1 MPPSSSSDG
10 GAGAPEPASAAGAGE
25 APGGDLRALVQR
37 LAQEFSVDSKTLARV
52 VAAFAEVRERAPDL
66 FVPAAGGLDAALSKA
81 AAAGGAGYE
90 PVFAALGEWALD
102 AEGEPIERMRRDC
115 MRVQGAMTRG
125 VLRLHGKDAERC
137 GESLLAVQRFIFLQL
152 ALLAS
157 LSARSQEGGGV
168 VRTLPT
174 PEYAA
179 FMEIFRTT
187 IEAHRAEGKQLALLL
202 IQVAKVEQVDRLL
215 GLQRGEA
222 FMLRVTRRM
231 REGVLRKQ
239 DQLGRV
245 SRDQLACL
253 LPRIAGEGV
262 AILAASKILAALE
275 APVAIGDRSFA
286 PEAVIGI
293 AMYPDHGEEPQALV
307 RNGKLAARAARG
319 TAERFAL
326 YDPAH
331 GESEEVK
338 MHYAA
343 RVRRALEEG
352 ALRLAFEPQLDLR
365 SGRIAGLEGLLRWTD
380 AELGQVSEAQAMEAA
395 EAAGVTRELSWWVFN
410 NALRECA
417 EIAGAGLQVPV
428 CLKVAAGGL
437 LLPDFPDFVGRALRT
452 WGIPPKHVVVEV
464 HETALA
470 GGLEPVKE
478 ALTRL
483 KGHGLRLA
491 IDGFGT
497 GSSSLSNLAEL
508 PLDELRLA
516 AAFVSDMPKS
526 PVHGKVVRS
535 LVRLARD
542 LGLEVTAEGVEDGK
556 TALALTGLGC
566 ARIQGGYVSPPMT
579 AQEIIALEKGAGGL
593 SSVTLRPQAD
603 EKADPESLS

>member
-10 GAGAPEPASAAGAGE
+10 GAGAPDPAAAGLEEQPDSGL
-25 APGGDLRALVQR
+25 GALVVR
-37 LAQEFSVDSKTLARV
+37 LAEEFGADVKTLARV
-52 VAAFAEVRERAPDL
+52 ASVFGQVRDRAPDL
-66 FVPAAGGLDAALSKA
+66 FVPAAGALAPAFAKVESS
-81 AAAGGAGYE
+81 GGADVG
-90 PVFAALGEWALD
+90 PVYGALREWALD
-102 AEGEPIERMRRDC
+102 AEAEPIERMRRDC
-115 MRVQGAMTRG
+115 LRFQSAMTRG
-125 VLRLHGKDAERC
+125 AFRLYGGDAERC
-137 GESLLAVQRFIFLQL
+137 AESILAVQRFVLLQL

-157 LSARSQEGGGV
+157 LSTRGQEGGGV

-187 IEAHRAEGKQLALLL
+187 IEAHQREGKELALLL
-202 IQVAKVEQVDRLL
+202 IQVEQVEQVDRLL

-262 AILAASKILAALE
+262 AILAANKILGALE
-275 APVAIGDRSFA
+275 APIAIGDRAFGSDA
-286 PEAVIGI
+286 LIGI
-293 AMYPDHGEEPQALV
+293 AMFPEHGADPQTLV
-307 RNGKLAARAARG
+307 RNGTLAVRAARRG
-319 TAERFAL
+319 GERVVP
-326 YDPAH
+326 YNPAH
-331 GESEEVK
+331 GESEEEK
-338 MHYAA
+338 MRYAT
-343 RVRRALEEG
+343 RMRRALED
-352 ALRLAFEPQLDLR
+352 ATLRLAFEPQLDLR
-365 SGRIAGLEGLLRWTD
+365 SGRISGLEGLLRWND
-380 AELGQVSEAQAMEAA
+380 AELGEVTEVRAIEAA
-395 EAAGVTRELSWWVFN
+395 EAAGVTRELSWWMFN
-410 NALRECA
+410 NGLRECA
-417 EIAGAGLQVPV
+417 GIARAGLQVPLS
-428 CLKVAAGGL
+428 LKIAAGGL
-437 LLPDFPDFVGRALRT
+437 LQADFPDFVGRALRT
-452 WGIPPKHVVVEV
+452 WDVPPKRLVVEI
-464 HETALA
+464 HETALT

-478 ALTRL
+478 ALGRL

-516 AAFVSDMPKS
+516 AAFVGDMRRA
-526 PVHGKVVRS
+526 PVHQKIARS

-542 LGLEVTAEGVEDGK
+542 LGLTVTAEGVEDGA
-556 TALALTGLGC
+556 TALALATLGC
-566 ARIQGGYVSPPMT
+566 ERIQGSYVSPALT
-579 AQEIIALEKGAGGL
+579 AQEIIALEKGARGL

-603 EKADPESLS
+603 EKAEPGSLT